1 MIKFS
6 MPDAMQRCKI
16 SNIKFLIRLSGAE
29 FRRIIGMF

>member
-16 SNIKFLIRLSGAE
+16 NIKFLIQLSGAE